1 LSEDLLW
8 SPLEAESTEALLGR
22 QLELL
27 NAQLGSL
34 MERSAFYQH
43 KLAAAGIG
51 SGFRVK
57 RFEDLAEL
65 PLTLKDELRHSLER
79 RRPLGEHLACDPA
92 EVIQVQ
98 ATSGTTGSPSYVG
111 LTAADCDVWSE
122 LGARALRA
130 GGLGPGDVVL
140 HCWSLSKGFT
150 GGVPVVKML
159 QHLGTRVLP
168 IGAEAGAQRL
178 LTVLDQQ
185 APSGVVGTPNFL
197 TYLGDQAAGV
207 LGRSL
212 EGSTVEHLVVGG
224 EPGGGIPSIRAYLQG
239 SWGATCTEV
248 LGNSDMAPLIW
259 GECLDRSGMH
269 FCGQALVLVE
279 LIDPTSLRHVEP
291 VPGASGEIVY
301 TALRRDASPL
311 LRFRSGDRVEVLGT
325 DCGCGRASYK
335 IRCTGRTDDML
346 IVRGVN
352 VWPTAVQEIVV
363 AHRPAATGAMR
374 ILVDF
379 EGHATNRPLQ
389 IQVERGNGLDP
400 AGSEALAASVTEAI
414 RSALVFTP
422 SVEIVE
428 PGSVEQPGAGKVR
441 LVERVTPARS
451 QG

>member
-1 LSEDLLW
+1 MSQDLLW
-8 SPLEAESTEALLGR
+8 SPLEAESAEALLDR

-27 NAQLGSL
+27 NGQLGYL
-34 MERSAFYQH
+34 LERSPFYQR
-43 KLAAAGIG
+43 KLAAAGIAA
-51 SGFRVK
+51 GFRAK

-65 PLTLKDELRHSLER
+65 PFTIKDELRSSLER
-79 RRPLGEHLACDPA
+79 CRPLGDHLACDSG

-111 LTAADCDVWSE
+111 LTASDCDVWNE

-130 GGLGPGDVVL
+130 GGFAPKDVVL
-140 HCWSLSKGFT
+140 HSWSLSKGFT

-159 QHLGTRVLP
+159 QHLGVRVLP

-185 APSGVVGTPNFL
+185 APTGVVGTPNFL
-197 TYLGDQAAGV
+197 TYLGDQASDL

-212 EGSTVEHLVVGG
+212 ESSTVEHLVVGG
-224 EPGGGIPSIRAYLQG
+224 EPGGGIPSVRAYLQE

-269 FCGQALVLVE
+269 FCGQDLVLVE
-279 LIDPTSLRHVEP
+279 LIDPVGLQHVEP
-291 VPGASGEIVY
+291 VAGATGEIVY

-325 DCGCGRASYK
+325 ECGCGRTSYK

-352 VWPTAVQEIVV
+352 VWPTAVQDIVV
-363 AHRPAATGAMR
+363 GHRPAATGAMR

-379 EGHATNRPLQ
+379 EGHATNRALR
-389 IQVERGNGLDP
+389 IQVERAPGLG
-400 AGSEALAASVTEAI
+400 AGGADSLASSVTAAI
-414 RSALVFTP
+414 RSALAFSP
-422 SVEIVE
+422 KIEIVE
-428 PGSVEQPGAGKVR
+428 PGSVDPPGAGKVR
-441 LVERVTPARS
+441 LVERVPPVGSSA
-451 QG
+451 